1 MKCAKC
7 LENYILSIWEFWPT
21 IPSMLQL
28 VNKGVIEEERWR
40 IFCKIF
46 FTLISPMTSKRD
58 WYPMYCCSI
67 TPKSNIKV
75 TKIKERVTK

>member
-7 LENYILSIWEFWPT
+7 LENYILSMWEFWPT

-40 IFCKIF
+40 ILCKIF
-46 FTLISPMTSKRD
+46 FTLISPLTLKRD
-58 WYPMYCCSI
+58 WHPMCCYSS